1 MGGKVA
7 HSFLPFDS
15 KHQIILAKKHHL
27 SELLIKDIHVRNC
40 HSGRELTLNLLRE
53 RFWIIH
59 AKSLVRKELLNC
71 SYCKRQRI
79 LPRPPLMSDL
89 PAERVSVPTSPF
101 VHTGID
107 YFGPLF
113 VKLSRKTK
121 SNQAIPKRYGATFTY
136 LASRA
141 FHMELAGDLSTDSFI
156 LALRIFTARRGN
168 PQTITRDKGTNF
180 VGAQRELSD
189 EIQKLDQHKIRDELN
204 HKRIQWKF
212 NPPSS
217 PWMGG
222 LHGCDGKTY
231 EKGIKNDCKRQI
243 IHRRRLIDFSYRS

>member
-121 SNQAIPKRYGATFTY
+121 SNQEITKRYGATFTY

-141 FHMELAGDLSTDSFI
+141 FHIELAGDLSTDSFI

-168 PQTITRDKGTNF
+168 PQTITRDNGTNF

-204 HKRIQWKF
+204 HKV
-212 NPPSS
+212 SS
-217 PWMGG
+217 GSLIRRQAHGWGG

-243 IHRRRLIDFSYRS
+243 IHRRSLIDFSYRS